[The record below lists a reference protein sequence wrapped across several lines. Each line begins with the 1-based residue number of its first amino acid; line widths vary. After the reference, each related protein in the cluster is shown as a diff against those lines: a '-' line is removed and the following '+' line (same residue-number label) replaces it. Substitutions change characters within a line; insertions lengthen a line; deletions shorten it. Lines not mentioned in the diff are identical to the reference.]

1 MNQKTAMQTRDL
13 EAVFHPMTDMSRL
26 SNDGPLMVVRGE
38 GIYVYDE
45 NDNQYID
52 GLAGLWC
59 TSLGYANKEIAET
72 AYNQMKTLSYA
83 HLFLDKSS
91 DIAVKLAEQL
101 KEMVPGGFFE
111 GVFWPVGV

>member
-1 MNQKTAMQTRDL
+1 MNQKTAMQNRDL

-59 TSLGYANKEIAET
+59 TSLGYANKEIADT
-72 AYNQMKTLSYA
+72 AYNQMKTLPTHICS
-83 HLFLDKSS
+83 LIKVLILQLSS
-91 DIAVKLAEQL
+91 
-101 KEMVPGGFFE
+101 PNN
-111 GVFWPVGV
+111 